1 MASKLFKKDAL
12 GNLILFKRFFFIAFG
27 AIAHGR
33 FRHLFNTELRGT
45 EIIRQLPMRNVIFVS
60 NHQTYFADVTMML
73 IAISSAKNGFKDKL
87 GPLYHLL
94 NANFRV
100 YFVAA
105 KETMKKSLLT
115 KAMTSAGGIL
125 VQRTWKKEGKAT
137 NLKVDTS
144 DSDTIGKALTDGWV
158 ITFPQGT
165 TTPFV
170 RGRKGTAHII
180 KKHKPIVIPV
190 VIDGFRR
197 SFDKKGLL
205 VKKKGSTISMTFKP
219 ALNINYD
226 DDVDLI
232 LEQVMDSIEQSEKFY
247 PEKMK
252 KKLAKRKTAVTDAD
266 S

>member
-1 MASKLFKKDAL
+1 MSAKLFKRDAL
-12 GNLILFKRFFFIAFG
+12 GNLILMKRIVFIMFG
-27 AIAHGR
+27 AIANAR
-33 FRHLFNTELRGT
+33 FRNLFNTELRGT
-45 EIIRQLPMRNVIFVS
+45 EIIRQLPMKNVLFVS
-60 NHQTYFADVTMML
+60 NHQTYFADVTLMI
-73 IAISSAKNGFKDKL
+73 IAFSSAKNGFKNRI

-105 KETMKKSLLT
+105 KETMKKSALT
-115 KAMTSAGGIL
+115 KAMTKAGGIL
-125 VQRTWKKEGKAT
+125 VQRTWKKEGKAA

-190 VIDGFRR
+190 VLDGFRR

-219 ALNINYD
+219 AMNINYD
-226 DDVDLI
+226 DPVDEI
-232 LEQVMDSIEQSEKFY
+232 LDQVMHAIEQSEEFY
-247 PEKMK
+247 PDKMK
-252 KKLAKRKTAVTDAD
+252 KDN
-266 S
+266 

>member
-1 MASKLFKKDAL
+1 MAAKLFKRDAL
-12 GNLILFKRFFFIAFG
+12 GNLILVKRIIFMLFGTIAN
-27 AIAHGR
+27 AR
-33 FRHLFNTELRGT
+33 FRNLFKTELHGT
-45 EIIRQLPMRNVIFVS
+45 EIIRQLPMKNVLFVS
-60 NHQTYFADVTMML
+60 NHQTYFADVTLMI
-73 IAISSAKNGFKDKL
+73 IAFSSAKNGFKDRI

-105 KETMKKSLLT
+105 KETMKKSALT
-115 KAMTSAGGIL
+115 KAMIKAGGIL
-125 VQRTWKKEGKAT
+125 VQRTWKKEGKAA

-144 DSDTIGKALTDGWV
+144 DSDMIGKALTDGWV

-165 TTPFV
+165 TTPYV

-190 VIDGFRR
+190 VLDGFRR

-205 VKKKGSTISMTFKP
+205 VKKKGSKISMTFKP
-219 ALNINYD
+219 AMNINYD
-226 DDVDLI
+226 DDVDTI
-232 LEQVMDSIEQSEKFY
+232 LEQVMHAIEQSEEFY

-252 KKLAKRKTAVTDAD
+252 EKKPHQSTD
-266 S
+266 

>member
-1 MASKLFKKDAL
+1 M
-12 GNLILFKRFFFIAFG
+12 KRIVFMAFG
-27 AIAHGR
+27 AIANAR
-33 FRHLFNTELRGT
+33 FRNLFNTELRGT
-45 EIIRQLPMRNVIFVS
+45 EIIRQLPMKNVLFVS
-60 NHQTYFADVTMML
+60 NHQTYFADVTLMI
-73 IAISSAKNGFKDKL
+73 IAISSAKNGFKDRI

-115 KAMTSAGGIL
+115 KAMTKAGGIL
-125 VQRTWKKEGKAT
+125 VQRTWKKEGRSA
-137 NLKVDTS
+137 NLKVDTT
-144 DSDTIGKALTDGWV
+144 DSDMIGKALTDGWV

-165 TTPFV
+165 TTPYV

-190 VIDGFRR
+190 VLDGFRR
-197 SFDKKGLL
+197 SFDKKGLM

-226 DDVDLI
+226 DDVDTI
-232 LEQVMDSIEQSEKFY
+232 LDQVMHSIEQSEEFY

-252 KKLAKRKTAVTDAD
+252 KEGKAKK
-266 S
+266 

>member
-1 MASKLFKKDAL
+1 M
-12 GNLILFKRFFFIAFG
+12 FIVFG

-45 EIIRQLPMRNVIFVS
+45 EIIRQLPKKNVLFVS
-60 NHQTYFADVTMML
+60 NHQTYFADVTLMI
-73 IAISSAKNGFKDKL
+73 IAISSAKNGFKDRL

-105 KETMKKSLLT
+105 AETMKKSVLT
-115 KAMTSAGGIL
+115 KVMTKAGGIL
-125 VQRTWKKEGKAT
+125 VKRTWKQEGKLT
-137 NLKVDTS
+137 NLKVDTA
-144 DSDTIGKALTDGWV
+144 DSDKIGKALTDGWV

-170 RGRKGTAHII
+170 PGRKGTAHII
-180 KKHKPIVIPV
+180 RKHKPIVIPV

-205 VKKKGSTISMTFKP
+205 VKKKGATISMTFKP

-226 DDVDLI
+226 DDVNTI
-232 LEQVMDSIEQSEKFY
+232 LHQVMYSIEQSEEFY
-247 PEKMK
+247 PD
-252 KKLAKRKTAVTDAD
+252 KLKQDKNN

>member
-1 MASKLFKKDAL
+1 M
-12 GNLILFKRFFFIAFG
+12 IFG
-27 AIAHGR
+27 TVANAR
-33 FRHLFNTELRGT
+33 FRNLFNTELRGT
-45 EIIRQLPMRNVIFVS
+45 EIIRQLPMKNVIFVS
-60 NHQTYFADVTMML
+60 NHQTYFADVTLMI
-73 IAISSAKNGFKDKL
+73 IAFSSAKNGFKNKI

-115 KAMTSAGGIL
+115 KAMTKAGGIL
-125 VQRTWKKEGKAT
+125 VQRTWKKEGRSAS
-137 NLKVDTS
+137 LKVDTS
-144 DSDTIGKALTDGWV
+144 DSDTIGDALTDGWV

-165 TTPFV
+165 TKPYV

-190 VIDGFRR
+190 VFDGFRR

-205 VKKKGSTISMTFKP
+205 VKKKGATISMTFKP

-226 DDVDLI
+226 DSVDNI
-232 LEQVMDSIEQSEKFY
+232 LAQVMYSIEQSEEFY
-247 PEKMK
+247 PEK
-252 KKLAKRKTAVTDAD
+252 LKTP
-266 S
+266 SK

>member
-1 MASKLFKKDAL
+1 MKRIIF
-12 GNLILFKRFFFIAFG
+12 ILFG
-27 AIAHGR
+27 AIANAR
-33 FRHLFNTELRGT
+33 FRNLFNTELRGT
-45 EIIRQLPMRNVIFVS
+45 EIIRQLPMKNVLFVS
-60 NHQTYFADVTMML
+60 NHQTYFADVTLMI
-73 IAISSAKNGFKDKL
+73 IAISSAKNGFKDRI

-115 KAMTSAGGIL
+115 KAMTKAGGIL
-125 VQRTWKKEGKAT
+125 VQRTWKKEGKAA

-144 DSDTIGKALTDGWV
+144 DSDTIGEALTDGWV

-180 KKHKPIVIPV
+180 KKHKPLVIPV
-190 VIDGFRR
+190 VLDGFRR

-205 VKKKGSTISMTFKP
+205 IKKKGATISMTFKP

-226 DDVDLI
+226 DDVDTI
-232 LEQVMDSIEQSEKFY
+232 LDQVMHSIEQSEAFY

-252 KKLAKRKTAVTDAD
+252 KVTK
-266 S
+266 SKK

>member
-1 MASKLFKKDAL
+1 M
-12 GNLILFKRFFFIAFG
+12 FIGFG
-27 AIAHGR
+27 AIAHSR
-33 FRHLFNTELRGT
+33 FRHLFETQLEGT
-45 EIIRQLPMRNVIFVS
+45 EIIRQLPKRNVLFVS

-105 KETMKKSLLT
+105 RETMKKSTLT
-115 KAMTSAGGIL
+115 KVMTRAGGIL
-125 VQRTWKKEGKAT
+125 VKRTWKNEGKHA

-144 DSDTIGKALTDGWV
+144 DSDTIGKALKDGWV

-165 TTPFV
+165 TTPYV

-205 VKKKGSTISMTFKP
+205 IKKKGSKISMTFKP
-219 ALNINYD
+219 ALNIDYD
-226 DDVDLI
+226 ASVNDI
-232 LEQVMDSIEQSEKFY
+232 LHQVMYSIEQSEEFY
-247 PEKMK
+247 PEKLK
-252 KKLAKRKTAVTDAD
+252 K
-266 S
+266 

>member
-1 MASKLFKKDAL
+1 M
-12 GNLILFKRFFFIAFG
+12 AFG
-27 AIAHGR
+27 AIANAR
-33 FRHLFNTELRGT
+33 FRNLFNTELHGT
-45 EIIRQLPMRNVIFVS
+45 EIIRQLPLRNVLFVS

-73 IAISSAKNGFKDKL
+73 IAISSARNGFKDKV

-105 KETMKKSLLT
+105 NETMKKSMLT
-115 KAMTSAGGIL
+115 KAMTKAGGIL
-125 VQRTWKKEGKAT
+125 VQRTWKKEGRST
-137 NLKVDTS
+137 SLKVDTS

-170 RGRKGTAHII
+170 KGRKGTAHII
-180 KKHKPIVIPV
+180 KKNKPLVIPV
-190 VIDGFRR
+190 VLDGFRR

-205 VKKKGSTISMTFKP
+205 VKKKGATISMTFKP

-226 DDVDLI
+226 DDLDTI
-232 LEQVMDSIEQSEKFY
+232 LDQVMHSIEQSEEFY
-247 PEKMK
+247 PEKLK
-252 KKLAKRKTAVTDAD
+252 KKNAEKETQKKPQE
-266 S
+266 

>member
-1 MASKLFKKDAL
+1 LSTKLFKRDVL
-12 GNLILFKRFFFIAFG
+12 GNLILFKRVLFIVFG
-27 AIAHGR
+27 AVANTR
-33 FRHLFNTELRGT
+33 FKSLFNTKLHGT
-45 EIIRQLPMRNVIFVS
+45 EIIRQLPMKNVLFVS

-105 KETMKKSLLT
+105 KETMKKSALT
-115 KAMTSAGGIL
+115 KVMTQAGGIL
-125 VQRTWKKEGKAT
+125 VQRTWKKEGTAT
-137 NLKVDTS
+137 NLKVDTK
-144 DSDTIGKALTDGWV
+144 DSDTIGDALTDGWV

-205 VKKKGSTISMTFKP
+205 IKKKGSTISMTFKP

-226 DDVDLI
+226 DDLDSI
-232 LEQVMDSIEQSEKFY
+232 LNQVMYSIEQSEEFY
-247 PEKMK
+247 PEK
-252 KKLAKRKTAVTDAD
+252 LKRKLNCKTEQKKPQV
-266 S
+266 

>member
-1 MASKLFKKDAL
+1 MV
-12 GNLILFKRFFFIAFG
+12 FG
-27 AIAHGR
+27 AIANAR
-33 FRHLFNTELRGT
+33 FRNLFNTELRGT
-45 EIIRQLPMRNVIFVS
+45 EIIRQLPMKNVLFVS
-60 NHQTYFADVTMML
+60 NHQTYFADVTLMI
-73 IAISSAKNGFKDKL
+73 IAFSSAKNGFKNRI

-105 KETMKKSLLT
+105 KETMKKSMLT
-115 KAMTSAGGIL
+115 KAMTKAGGIL
-125 VQRTWKKEGKAT
+125 VQRTWKKEGRAA

-144 DSDTIGKALTDGWV
+144 DSDMIGKALTDGWV

-205 VKKKGSTISMTFKP
+205 IKKKGATISMTFKP
-219 ALNINYD
+219 AMNINYD
-226 DDVDLI
+226 DDVDTI
-232 LEQVMDSIEQSEKFY
+232 LKQVMHSIEQSEEFY
-247 PEKMK
+247 PEKLK
-252 KKLAKRKTAVTDAD
+252 KDPKTEDKKT
-266 S
+266 STI

>member
-1 MASKLFKKDAL
+1 MSNKLFKRDVL
-12 GNLILFKRFFFIAFG
+12 GNLILFKRILFIAFG
-27 AIAHGR
+27 AVANTR
-33 FRHLFNTELRGT
+33 FKHLFTVKLHGT
-45 EIIRQLPMRNVIFVS
+45 EIIRQLPMRNVLFVS

-73 IAISSAKNGFKDKL
+73 IAISSAKNGFKNKL

-105 KETMKKSLLT
+105 KETMKKSALT
-115 KAMTSAGGIL
+115 KVMTRAGGIL

-137 NLKVDTS
+137 NLKVDTT
-144 DSDTIGKALTDGWV
+144 DSDTIGDALTDGWV

-165 TTPFV
+165 TTPYV

-180 KKHKPIVIPV
+180 KKHKPVVIPV

-226 DDVDLI
+226 DDVDKI
-232 LEQVMDSIEQSEKFY
+232 LQDVMFAIEQSEEFY
-247 PEKMK
+247 PEKLK
-252 KKLAKRKTAVTDAD
+252 KKLKINIEEKKPQV
-266 S
+266 

>member
-1 MASKLFKKDAL
+1 MSTRLFKRDAL
-12 GNLILFKRFFFIAFG
+12 GNLILMKRIIFIMFG

-45 EIIRQLPMRNVIFVS
+45 EIIRQLPMKNVLFVS
-60 NHQTYFADVTMML
+60 NHQTYFADVTLMI

-105 KETMKKSLLT
+105 KETMKKSALT
-115 KAMTSAGGIL
+115 KAMTKAGGIL
-125 VQRTWKKEGKAT
+125 VQRTWKKEGKVAS
-137 NLKVDTS
+137 LKVDTT
-144 DSDTIGKALTDGWV
+144 DSDTIGTALTDGWV

-170 RGRKGTAHII
+170 KGRKGTAHII

-190 VIDGFRR
+190 VLDGFRR

-226 DDVDLI
+226 DSLDDI
-232 LEQVMDSIEQSEKFY
+232 LKQVMFSIEQSKEFY

-252 KKLAKRKTAVTDAD
+252 NDN
-266 S
+266 

>member
-1 MASKLFKKDAL
+1 MAFKLLKRDAL
-12 GNLILFKRFFFIAFG
+12 GNFILFKRIIFIGFG

-45 EIIRQLPMRNVIFVS
+45 EIIRQLPMKNVLFVS
-60 NHQTYFADVTMML
+60 NHQTYFADVGMML
-73 IAISSAKNGFKDKL
+73 IAISSAKNGFRDKL

-105 KETMKKSLLT
+105 KETMKKSVLT
-115 KAMTSAGGIL
+115 KVMTHAGGIL
-125 VQRTWKKEGKAT
+125 VQRTWKKEGQAT
-137 NLKVDTS
+137 NLKVNTG
-144 DSDTIGKALTDGWV
+144 DSDNIGKALTDGWV

-170 RGRKGTAHII
+170 KGRKGTAHII

-190 VIDGFRR
+190 VLDGFRR

-219 ALNINYD
+219 AMNINYD
-226 DDVDLI
+226 DDVNTI
-232 LEQVMDSIEQSEKFY
+232 LDQVMHAIEQSEEFY
-247 PEKMK
+247 PEKLK
-252 KKLAKRKTAVTDAD
+252 KEKSLKA
-266 S
+266 

>member
-1 MASKLFKKDAL
+1 MANILFKKDVL
-12 GNLILFKRFFFIAFG
+12 GNFIFVKRIIFMVFG
-27 AIAHGR
+27 AIANAR
-33 FRHLFNTELRGT
+33 FRNLFNTELRGT
-45 EIIRQLPMRNVIFVS
+45 EIIRQLPMKNVLFVS
-60 NHQTYFADVTMML
+60 NHQTYFADVTLMI
-73 IAISSAKNGFKDKL
+73 IAFSSAKNGFKNRI

-105 KETMKKSLLT
+105 KETMKKSMLT
-115 KAMTSAGGIL
+115 KAMTKAGGIL
-125 VQRTWKKEGKAT
+125 VQRTWKKEGRAA

-144 DSDTIGKALTDGWV
+144 DSDMIGKALTDGWV

-205 VKKKGSTISMTFKP
+205 IKKKGATISMTFKP
-219 ALNINYD
+219 AMNINYD
-226 DDVDLI
+226 DDVDTI
-232 LEQVMDSIEQSEKFY
+232 LKQVMHSIEQSEEFY
-247 PEKMK
+247 PEKLK
-252 KKLAKRKTAVTDAD
+252 KDPKTEDKKT
-266 S
+266 STI

>member
-1 MASKLFKKDAL
+1 M
-12 GNLILFKRFFFIAFG
+12 AFG
-27 AIAHGR
+27 AIANAR
-33 FRHLFNTELRGT
+33 FRNLFNTELHGT
-45 EIIRQLPMRNVIFVS
+45 EIIRQLPSKNVLFVS

-73 IAISSAKNGFKDKL
+73 IAISSAKNGFKDRV

-105 KETMKKSLLT
+105 NETMKKSLLT
-115 KAMTSAGGIL
+115 KVMTKAGGIL
-125 VQRTWKKEGKAT
+125 VQRTWKKEGRAT
-137 NLKVDTS
+137 SLKVDTK

-158 ITFPQGT
+158 VTFPQGT

-170 RGRKGTAHII
+170 KGRKGTAHII
-180 KKHKPIVIPV
+180 KKNKPLVIPV

-205 VKKKGSTISMTFKP
+205 IKKKGSTISMTFKP

-226 DDVDLI
+226 DDLDTI
-232 LEQVMDSIEQSEKFY
+232 MKQVMYSIEQSEEFY
-247 PEKMK
+247 PKKLKDKIKKQEEEKKAK
-252 KKLAKRKTAVTDAD
+252 KKLQD
-266 S
+266 

>member
-1 MASKLFKKDAL
+1 MSTKLFKRDAL
-12 GNLILFKRFFFIAFG
+12 GNLILMKRIIFMMFG
-27 AIAHGR
+27 AVANAR
-33 FRHLFNTELRGT
+33 FRNLFNTELRGT
-45 EIIRQLPMRNVIFVS
+45 EIIRELPMKNVLFVS
-60 NHQTYFADVTMML
+60 NHQTYFADVTLMI
-73 IAISSAKNGFKDKL
+73 IAISSAKNGFKDRI

-115 KAMTSAGGIL
+115 KAMTKAGGIL
-125 VQRTWKKEGKAT
+125 VQRTWKKEGRSA

-144 DSDTIGKALTDGWV
+144 DSDLIGNALTDGWV

-180 KKHKPIVIPV
+180 KKHKPLVIPV

-205 VKKKGSTISMTFKP
+205 IKKKGSTISMTFKP
-219 ALNINYD
+219 ALNIDYD
-226 DDVDLI
+226 ADVDTI
-232 LEQVMDSIEQSEKFY
+232 LAQVMHSIEQSEDFY
-247 PEKMK
+247 PEKLK
-252 KKLAKRKTAVTDAD
+252 KESSK
-266 S
+266 